1 MIIICLLLFTF
12 CSCSSWEGGFGRY
25 CQYEL
30 YIGSTL
36 DDTVRATKIV
46 DPLFGQLQRRRVCY
60 TSIDCDYGLLC
71 LDWREICN
79 GN

>member
-1 MIIICLLLFTF
+1 MTVKCFLLFTLR
-12 CSCSSWEGGFGRY
+12 SCSSLEGTFGRY
-25 CQYEL
+25 CEYEL
-30 YIGSTL
+30 YVGSTL
-36 DDTVRATKIV
+36 VDTVRATKIV
-46 DPLFGQLQRRRVCY
+46 NPLLGQFQRRRVCY